1 MSLICSVD
9 YTVALQY
16 KNMSLSTKYNN
27 RKHKVYLKVLC
38 NEFSLELAQ
47 ALARESKNIL
57 MVEYQGLQSSQAFL
71 EYKPNGSYVGYVTEV
86 GNNISEEEVR
96 ELHTDTPAGMT
107 LVLRLPNDFTNL
119 ELLSDLSQVFPDVRF
134 CGGCLF
140 PVEGI
145 KVGAIGVD
153 ILEKAN
159 IKFDES
165 SYILDRTDDV
175 LENVPIEILTIETSV
190 ATGKKASTKKAPG
203 EKKPAKKPSI
213 SYASLMMTGE
223 AVGP

>member
-16 KNMSLSTKYNN
+16 KNLSLTTKYNN

-38 NEFSLELAQ
+38 NEFSLELAS
-47 ALARESKNIL
+47 ALARESRNIL

-96 ELHTDTPAGMT
+96 ELYTDTPAGMT
-107 LVLRLPNDFTNL
+107 LVLRLPDDFTDL
-119 ELLSDLSQVFPDVRF
+119 KLLHDLSLIFPDVRY

-159 IKFDES
+159 VKFDES

-175 LENVPIEILTIETSV
+175 LENVPIEILTIETS
-190 ATGKKASTKKAPG
+190 AMAGKKSSAKKAPS
-203 EKKPAKKPSI
+203 EKKPAKKQSI
-213 SYASLMMTGE
+213 SFASLMMTGE